1 MWWQSV
7 LLCAVCVCLCVCVC
21 HTVCVCLWLCV
32 LVWSCVYLSVSVCV
46 VTPNTLTHIRRV
58 LVQCLPST
66 ASQSLSSPPSSKSI
80 SHFVSASFS
89 PSLFQKCSLNH
100 FILLFLFFLHLP
112 SLHFC
117 PPTPSPVLF
126 TPQALSN
133 QSSHYSILFI
143 LFILFPP
150 QRLIKSALCYD
161 SHIFIQACP
170 SKAQAGTILLQI
182 AICSLKGTCH
192 FRTRDTIPGKIILL
206 IGKLLFFIWITQP
219 PTLQRQQSN
228 SVLKSNQSAR
238 RNIFTHPNHHILHLR
253 ALHEKH
259 SLLRAVHM
267 HPWVRQLRFTW
278 SQYNDCVMK
287 GRPPKST
294 S

>member
-1 MWWQSV
+1 M
-7 LLCAVCVCLCVCVC
+7 
-21 HTVCVCLWLCV
+21 
-32 LVWSCVYLSVSVCV
+32 
-46 VTPNTLTHIRRV
+46 TPNTLTHNGGV
-58 LVQCLPST
+58 LFQCLPST
-66 ASQSLSSPPSSKSI
+66 ASQSLSSPPSFKSI

-143 LFILFPP
+143 LFPLFHTIHTIYTIPT
-150 QRLIKSALCYD
+150 
-161 SHIFIQACP
+161 
-170 SKAQAGTILLQI
+170 SKAYQISPLLWLPHIYTSLSIQSTSWHNLI
-182 AICSLKGTCH
+182 ANRNLFLKRNLP
-192 FRTRDTIPGKIILL
+192 FQNERTIPGRIILL

-259 SLLRAVHM
+259 LLLRAVHM
-267 HPWVRQLRFTW
+267 HPWVRQQIHMIPIQWLC
-278 SQYNDCVMK
+278 DE
-287 GRPPKST
+287 GPPKST
-294 S
+294 G

>member
-1 MWWQSV
+1 M
-7 LLCAVCVCLCVCVC
+7 
-21 HTVCVCLWLCV
+21 
-32 LVWSCVYLSVSVCV
+32 
-46 VTPNTLTHIRRV
+46 TPNTWTHNGRV
-58 LVQCLPST
+58 LFQCLPST

-100 FILLFLFFLHLP
+100 FIFLFLFFASLLHLP

-150 QRLIKSALCYD
+150 QRLIKPALCYD

-170 SKAQAGTILLQI
+170 SKAQGGTILLQI

-192 FRTRDTIPGKIILL
+192 FRTR
-206 IGKLLFFIWITQP
+206 
-219 PTLQRQQSN
+219 
-228 SVLKSNQSAR
+228 
-238 RNIFTHPNHHILHLR
+238 
-253 ALHEKH
+253 E
-259 SLLRAVHM
+259 
-267 HPWVRQLRFTW
+267 
-278 SQYNDCVMK
+278 QYQAEL
-287 GRPPKST
+287 SY
-294 S
+294 